1 MEGKTVKLQI
11 WDTAGQE
18 RFRTITSS
26 YYRGAHGIIV
36 VYDVTDQ
43 ETFNKYRVKIT
54 KVLSN
59 GFRKLTV
66 MHLKELISFWSETSL
81 ISSKKK

>member
-1 MEGKTVKLQI
+1 MSASLTCFDFGFAVQ

-36 VYDVTDQ
+36 VYDVTD
-43 ETFNKYRVKIT
+43 
-54 KVLSN
+54 N
-59 GFRKLTV
+59 GEKPG
-66 MHLKELISFWSETSL
+66 ISKSRSARTAS
-81 ISSKKK
+81 

>member
-1 MEGKTVKLQI
+1 MGSCFQ

-43 ETFNKYRVKIT
+43 
-54 KVLSN
+54 
-59 GFRKLTV
+59 V
-66 MHLKELISFWSETSL
+66 MPHKRLASL
-81 ISSKKK
+81 GSASVRMHILHHENII

>member
-1 MEGKTVKLQI
+1 MQQGCKQMSGEKCADFVLFPQ

-43 ETFNKYRVKIT
+43 VRGPEK
-54 KVLSN
+54 
-59 GFRKLTV
+59 KLFILT
-66 MHLKELISFWSETSL
+66 EFEGQSF
-81 ISSKKK
+81 